1 MSERDTWIHLVAGG
15 VGGTTGAI
23 ITCPLEV
30 VKTRLQ
36 SSNSGFDTTLK
47 IKKTPEVNINSNSS
61 ANHTKPN
68 FSGKVSHVVYRPVL
82 GSQYSL
88 SVQLLNANWGHF
100 GSSNPILY
108 STQSQPCRPLQSKLT
123 AFGDRTNAKTIHSG
137 QALKVHTGQA
147 LVSSKPIGAN
157 MGVWA
162 CLKHIWLN
170 EGPRGLYRGL
180 GPNLVGVAP
189 SRAIYFWSYSTTKK
203 NINNSLPRV
212 NRDTPFVH
220 VLSAASAGFISS
232 CATNPIWLVKTRLQL
247 DRSHSSLPM
256 VIRRIHAEGGI
267 LSFWKGLT
275 ASWWGISETV
285 IHFVIYEALK
295 KCLAD
300 YQNKKRDSEKTIIDF
315 VGFMACGATSKTCA
329 TCVAYP
335 HEVARTRL
343 REAGNKYK
351 SFWQT
356 LRLVY
361 REEGRRGL
369 YRGLG
374 TQLVRQIP
382 NTAIMMATYEL
393 TVYLL
398 RQAFY
403 IN

>member
-1 MSERDTWIHLVAGG
+1 MTDRDTWIHLVAGG

-47 IKKTPEVNINSNSS
+47 IKRDVEVKVDVANTSHS
-61 ANHTKPN
+61 AKPN
-68 FSGKVSHVVYRPVL
+68 FTGKVSHVVYRPAL
-82 GSQYSL
+82 GSQYNFSA
-88 SVQLLNANWGHF
+88 QLLNANWGTF

-123 AFGDRTNAKTIHSG
+123 AFGDRTNAK
-137 QALKVHTGQA
+137 AVHTGQA
-147 LVSSKPIGAN
+147 VVHTRHIGSN

-162 CLKHIWLN
+162 CLKHIWSN
-170 EGPRGLYRGL
+170 EGARGLYRGL

-203 NINNSLPRV
+203 NINNNLPRV

-256 VIRRIHAEGGI
+256 VIRRIHAEGG
-267 LSFWKGLT
+267 LFSFWKGLT

-285 IHFVIYEALK
+285 IHFVIYEFLK

-300 YQNKKRDSEKTIIDF
+300 YQNKKKDSDKTVLDF

-343 REAGNKYK
+343 REAGSKYR

-361 REEGRRGL
+361 KEEGRRGL

-393 TVYLL
+393 TVYTL
-398 RQAFY
+398 RQTFY
-403 IN
+403 VK

>member
-1 MSERDTWIHLVAGG
+1 MTDCDWWIHLVAGG
-15 VGGTTGAI
+15 VGGTSGAI
-23 ITCPLEV
+23 VTCPLEV

-36 SSNSGFDTTLK
+36 SSNSGFGTTLK
-47 IKKTPEVNINSNSS
+47 KGQVEAFRPDPVEAVNHMTKTG
-61 ANHTKPN
+61 
-68 FSGKVSHVVYRPVL
+68 GKVSHVVYRPAL
-82 GSQYSL
+82 GSQYSVIAKLL
-88 SVQLLNANWGHF
+88 SANWSHF

-123 AFGDRTNAKTIHSG
+123 AFGDRTSAKSIHTD
-137 QALKVHTGQA
+137 QAV
-147 LVSSKPIGAN
+147 VISSRGAGSTART
-157 MGVWA
+157 GVWS
-162 CLKHIWLN
+162 CLKHIWTN
-170 EGPRGLYRGL
+170 EGARGLYRGL

-189 SRAIYFWSYSTTKK
+189 SRAIYFFSYDTTKK
-203 NINNSLPRV
+203 HVNQSLPII

-220 VLSAASAGFISS
+220 VLSAGSAGFISS
-232 CATNPIWLVKTRLQL
+232 CVTNPIWLVKTRLQL

-256 VIRRIHAEGGI
+256 VVRRIRAESGI
-267 LSFWKGLT
+267 FGFWKGLT

-285 IHFVIYEALK
+285 IHFVIYEFLK
-295 KCLAD
+295 KSLAEH
-300 YQNKKRDSEKTIIDF
+300 QNKKKDENMTLLDF
-315 VGFMACGATSKTCA
+315 IGSMACGATSKTCA

-343 REAGNKYK
+343 REPGGKYR
-351 SFWQT
+351 SFWQS

-393 TVYLL
+393 TVYML
-398 RQAFY
+398 RQTFY
-403 IN
+403 KDVY